1 MRGCRPGSWPVV
13 ASLDGHLIPLPS
25 SDRRFEEHE
34 REQRERLVG
43 AGEPGQVGERPSAH
57 PRVAATENH
66 GDDQQQR
73 GEQRAEQQG
82 QHQKMTP
89 TTIGRIR
96 FRSCTEASCT
106 CPASRW
112 TVHRDARRR
121 RGPRHRGADRGDG
134 VERRRGR
141 SMRARISSV
150 PLGWVFVTRVG
161 RHECGGP
168 TARGRGPRCSPSSL
182 GRGDRWKR
190 PGRTTARAAARSD
203 IAVHAASHRRRVHTH
218 LGPCSGR

>member
-1 MRGCRPGSWPVV
+1 VRGCRPGSWPVV

-106 CPASRW
+106 CPASRRTAHRPARGTAC
-112 TVHRDARRR
+112 TVVRSRAIVSNAAAAGRCGPGLVPFHLGGFSLHGLGGTSAAGRRR
-121 RGPRHRGADRGDG
+121 EGVGQGALRARSVAVTVGNDPAGPRP
-134 VERRRGR
+134 EQ
-141 SMRARISSV
+141 
-150 PLGWVFVTRVG
+150 P
-161 RHECGGP
+161 
-168 TARGRGPRCSPSSL
+168 
-182 GRGDRWKR
+182 
-190 PGRTTARAAARSD
+190 PGRT
-203 IAVHAASHRRRVHTH
+203 
-218 LGPCSGR
+218 